1 MFMLDEMTKRNA
13 SKFAL
18 FLANKNV
25 LEMKNVPKMWQI
37 FKYIATRQFH
47 QAYNPSFSKSA
58 M

>member
-25 LEMKNVPKMWQI
+25 LEKCSKNVANI
-37 FKYIATRQFH
+37 
-47 QAYNPSFSKSA
+47 
-58 M
+58 